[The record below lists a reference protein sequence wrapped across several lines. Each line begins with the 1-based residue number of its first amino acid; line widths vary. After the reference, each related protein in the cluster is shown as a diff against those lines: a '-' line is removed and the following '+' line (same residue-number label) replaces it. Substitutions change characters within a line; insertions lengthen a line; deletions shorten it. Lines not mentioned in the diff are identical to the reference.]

1 MYSYPE
7 IKSFGGL
14 YLQQNSFNLPDGAME
29 VANNVSIPSDDL
41 IQKCRGYY
49 NYFSQDNTSQLNNL
63 FLFEDYL
70 LSITDSALSYYTDT
84 GLDPNLVGQQHI
96 IPQDDSATIE
106 ISYPDV
112 SRSVQSN
119 GNLYFTTDNGVLKL
133 PDVTSRVYQSGA
145 PQGLDIE
152 TSIVLNGV
160 ATSFIGPAVSVGYR
174 VLFGYMDLN
183 DNLILGAPSGVA
195 AVTNPYVTNVT
206 ATTPGG
212 ASPVYTVVSPL
223 HGLTTGMSIQ
233 VILNPA
239 IPEPPST
246 LTVVAAGL
254 FSITYFDP
262 NTFTYVATGS
272 TAPAG
277 TGPINY
283 AFAMP
288 LRLEFSIPSQISTNL
303 QWFYQVY
310 RSSQNIG
317 FIQSDYRLV
326 IQSPLTSAQITNR
339 IAFFVDSTPDN
350 FLGAYLYTNENS
362 REGELQ
368 ANYRAPK
375 CVDMTL
381 FNNYTIYA
389 NCITR
394 HTLQL
399 NVIDTTNLVGEY
411 LTLTISDVADSFGQ
425 TAVRTRRY
433 FGRAGVTSSDSGGNE
448 TLQGACSDPGDG
460 SLLITLAGINI
471 GPPATSG
478 MWSVFISNSVG
489 GSLSETI
496 YYASYVS
503 SGSFKL
509 CTTPQNW
516 ITNTF
521 VPFSGE
527 VSTYFEFVNSC
538 RDTHTLQ
545 PFSRSGGKVTFSTN
559 ADFMSKDMTVLVTAS
574 TGGVDAI
581 SGGLYQITD
590 FSIGSISFIDGG
602 PDVAPGNTA
611 SYNVFEPL
619 FFVDQN
625 TSSSALRLSNTAQSL
640 VKAINRD
647 IYSLIYAQYISSFFE
662 VPGHMIFQSKGFG
675 PPIYAFASSQD
686 AGKGY
691 FPSIS
696 QPSTYPVSSTD
707 QELPN
712 GFYSSKLNE
721 PEAVPIVN
729 FFPIGSKD
737 AQILRVH
744 ALKYCI
750 IVIKEDGVWRVTGDS
765 PANFSVTLVDGTVR
779 CAAPSSSKV
788 INNQVIMLSNQGV
801 CLITDTSVTV
811 ISRKIENA
819 IQPILTQPGI
829 DINTSAVAYEV
840 DRQYLITTTLP
851 GDPLTEKV
859 YSYNILTDGWSTTDF
874 VFKQALVGPNNILYY
889 IDFENNIKKER
900 KNNSKIDFTGQN
912 HDIICNSVEP
922 DGKSSFITS
931 TLYSPKYGDI
941 IVVDSSVNI
950 IVSVLEISG
959 GLYYVS
965 FFTNCNLEEAQNY
978 ILYESYKSTIQMA
991 PYTGGLV
998 GRSKQYAQMQVH
1010 FRENSA
1016 ESLDITFSGD
1026 TFGGS
1031 EPTVWNSLLTNPG
1044 WGAFPWGFDEWG
1056 QENSVELPITTTPG
1070 PICRIYVP
1078 RFQQRGT
1085 FIQPII
1091 TNQIGGDR
1099 LNIQSLSFCV
1109 RVYGER
1115 VTK

>member
-7 IKSFGGL
+7 IKTFGGL
-14 YLQQNSFNLPDGAME
+14 YLQQNSFNLPDGCME

-63 FLFEDYL
+63 FLFDDYL
-70 LSITDSALSYYTDT
+70 LSITDSSLSYYTDT
-84 GLDPNLVGQQHI
+84 GLEPNLVGQQNI

-106 ISYPDV
+106 ISYPGV

-160 ATSFIGPAVSVGYR
+160 ATSFIGAAVSVGYR

-233 VILNPA
+233 VILDPA
-239 IPEPPST
+239 IPVPPST

-254 FSITYFDP
+254 FSITFFDV
-262 NTFTYVATGS
+262 NTFTYTATGS
-272 TAPAG
+272 TAAAG
-277 TGPINY
+277 SGPINY

-288 LRLEFSIPSQISTNL
+288 IRLEFSIPSQISTNL
-303 QWFYQVY
+303 PWFYQVY
-310 RSSQNIG
+310 RTSQNVG

-339 IAFFVDSTPDN
+339 VAFFVDSTPDN

-375 CVDMTL
+375 CVDMAL

-399 NVIDTTNLVGEY
+399 NVIDTTNLLFQALY
-411 LTLTISDVADSFGQ
+411 LTITNTPYYLDTNI
-425 TAVRTRRY
+425 VRSRRY
-433 FGRAGVTSSDSGGNE
+433 IGRP
-448 TLQGACSDPGDG
+448 GAANQNLMGTASNPGDG
-460 SLLITLAGINI
+460 SLLVTYPGALIQSGAASGI
-471 GPPATSG
+471 
-478 MWSVFISNSVG
+478 WSVYVSNAVG
-489 GSLSETI
+489 GVLNDGI
-496 YYASYVS
+496 YYMYYISTDT
-503 SGSFKL
+503 FKL
-509 CTTPQNW
+509 CTTVANW
-516 ITNTF
+516 IAGTF
-521 VPFSGE
+521 VPIGTITSL
-527 VSTYFEFVNSC
+527 YFEFLNAGAPPVLS
-538 RDTHTLQ
+538 Q
-545 PFSRSGGKVTFSTN
+545 PFTRTGGKVSFYSNNLAFSY
-559 ADFMSKDMTVLVTAS
+559 DMSVFVSAS
-574 TGGVDAI
+574 TGAAGVAI
-581 SGGLYQITD
+581 VSGIYKVIEFT
-590 FSIGSISFIDGG
+590 SGSFSFIDGLS
-602 PDVAPGNTA
+602 DVGNGNTA
-611 SYNVFEPL
+611 TYNSFDPMY
-619 FFVDQN
+619 FVNQDPN
-625 TSSSALRLSNTAQSL
+625 SAANRLGQTAQAI

-647 IYSLIYAQYISSFFE
+647 TDSLIYAQYVSSFFE

-675 PPIYAFASSQD
+675 PPIYAFETSVP
-686 AGKGY
+686 AGQGF
-691 FPSIS
+691 FPALPIDNLN
-696 QPSTYPVSSTD
+696 PVFSTD

-750 IVIKEDGVWRVTGDS
+750 IVIKQDGVWRVTGDS

-829 DINTSAVAYEV
+829 DLNTSAVAYEV

-922 DGKSSFITS
+922 DGKSAFITS